1 MWSSIVFGVVLS
13 ILALWMMWRSFQDR
27 RERAQLS
34 EEIRDHEYFVQLDGR
49 RKNINVTLL
58 IIGTLVAISPLVSG
72 TVNVVV
78 YWSVVTILVCF
89 MGMLALA
96 DLQASRDYLDELRAQ
111 QLVDYEHVR
120 GEVDKFREEIE
131 ESEQVDPE
139 SNGQGLNREKNDKN
153 NI

>member
-1 MWSSIVFGVVLS
+1 
-13 ILALWMMWRSFQDR
+13 
-27 RERAQLS
+27 
-34 EEIRDHEYFVQLDGR
+34 
-49 RKNINVTLL
+49 
-58 IIGTLVAISPLVSG
+58 
-72 TVNVVV
+72 VVV

-111 QLVDYEHVR
+111 QLADSEHVR

-139 SNGQGLNREKNDKN
+139 SNGQGLQREKNDEN

>member
-1 MWSSIVFGVVLS
+1 M
-13 ILALWMMWRSFQDR
+13 
-27 RERAQLS
+27 
-34 EEIRDHEYFVQLDGR
+34 
-49 RKNINVTLL
+49 TLL
-58 IIGTLVAISPLVSG
+58 IIGTLVAASPLVSG

-111 QLVDYEHVR
+111 QLVDSEHVR

>member
-78 YWSVVTILVCF
+78 YWSVVTILACF

-111 QLVDYEHVR
+111 QLVDYERVR

-131 ESEQVDPE
+131 ESKQVDPE